1 VNCKD
6 LAEMRRRLTEE
17 EVLLRGGYEP
27 AYDDQREPWIK
38 CHAGDV
44 LTRQEA
50 LRQIEEERDG
60 RRPLTW

>member
-1 VNCKD
+1 VNRKD

-17 EVLLRGGYEP
+17 YDLLTCGYDP
-27 AYDDQREPWIK
+27 LYPDRREPWVK

-50 LRQIEEERDG
+50 LQ
-60 RRPLTW
+60 